1 MQERLFRIRPARG
14 MIGVPP
20 AGSNTTAPSLSPIPS
35 LPLDTRTMSAPTAFD
50 DTLDQ
55 FLEKHPTQSEAE
67 YLLAWEERWNKR
79 IDKDVAVLGEGLGK
93 MVDAFEVRFFLPFS
107 VSGLTGEDA
116 DEGWKHALGPAGH
129 ATETAHLQAQ
139 LLSSTV
145 LNSAT
150 SLLSLTHQ
158 LKLMVLL
165 PDTKTVG
172 ANQEKEKQELERQVD
187 GLRKDVSEAVG
198 RIAQDEQR

>member
-1 MQERLFRIRPARG
+1 
-14 MIGVPP
+14 
-20 AGSNTTAPSLSPIPS
+20 
-35 LPLDTRTMSAPTAFD
+35 MSAPTAFD

-93 MVDAFEVRFFLPFS
+93 MVDAFE
-107 VSGLTGEDA
+107 
-116 DEGWKHALGPAGH
+116 HALVPAGH

-165 PDTKTVG
+165 SDTKTAG